1 MGICVVMFW
10 LWLDY
15 GLFVSMLSNCFN
27 HLDKW
32 SFIRV
37 IVFLGKGEGRGC
49 WWLSQLVLVVYGD
62 FYDHLVVLVDGSEN

>member
-15 GLFVSMLSNCFN
+15 GLFVSMLSNCIN

-37 IVFLGKGEGRGC
+37 IVFWGREREGGVGGC
-49 WWLSQLVLVVYGD
+49 LY
-62 FYDHLVVLVDGSEN
+62 